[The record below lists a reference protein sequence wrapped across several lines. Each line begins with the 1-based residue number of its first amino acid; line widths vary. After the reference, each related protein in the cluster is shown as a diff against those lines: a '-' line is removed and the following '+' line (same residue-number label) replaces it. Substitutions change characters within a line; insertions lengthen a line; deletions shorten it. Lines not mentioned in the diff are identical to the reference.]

1 MALKDESLETR
12 VTKVEDEVEVLKG
25 LVKQILLELHSFR
38 QEVFAQFEKIDKRF
52 EKIDDRFEKIDE
64 RFEKI
69 DARFERLDDRFEK
82 INARFDF
89 VHNRMDT
96 WLKWV
101 FVFMFTSWFTLMISI
116 WIKVK

>member
-52 EKIDDRFEKIDE
+52 EKIDARFEKIDN
-64 RFEKI
+64 
-69 DARFERLDDRFEK
+69 RFERLDARFEK

-101 FVFMFTSWFTLMISI
+101 FGFMFTSWFTLMISI